1 MSWHARRARLRALLA
16 AETCVFPASVHDPLS
31 ARAAGDLGFEM
42 ALLAGSVASLAVLGA
57 PDLALLTL
65 SELAGLVLRIGRAA
79 DLPLLVDGDHG
90 YGNALNVRRTVEEL
104 EIAGAAGLSIEDTAL
119 PAGFG
124 ATGAAFIPR
133 AEGVGKLR
141 AALAA
146 RRDPAL
152 VIAARTGTIAALGLP
167 ETLDRARAYAET
179 GADALFLTGIR
190 TWDELDALA
199 GAVSCPL
206 ILGTLAPA
214 LDDPAALAAR
224 RVRIALQGHL
234 PFQAGFAA
242 TVATLRALRAGARP
256 ATLGHAA
263 DAALLREAAREREY
277 QAAMADYLEQTGE
290 NRSF

>member
-1 MSWHARRARLRALLA
+1 MSLRARLRAILA
-16 AETCVFPASVHDPLS
+16 GDAPVFPASVHDPLS

-42 ALLAGSVASLAVLGA
+42 AMLGGSVASLAVLGL
-57 PDLALLTL
+57 PDLTLLTL
-65 SELAGLVLRIGRAA
+65 SELAGLVRRIARAA
-79 DLPLLVDGDHG
+79 SIPLFVDGDHG

-104 EIAGAAGLSIEDTAL
+104 ESAGAAGLSIEDTAL

-124 ATGAAFIPR
+124 ASGTAFIPR
-133 AEGVGKLR
+133 AEGVGKIR

-152 VIAARTGTIAALGLP
+152 VIAARTGAITALGLA
-167 ETLDRARAYAET
+167 ETIERARAYADC

-190 TWDELDALA
+190 TWGELDALA

-206 ILGTLAPA
+206 ILGTLTPA

-242 TVATLRALRAGARP
+242 TVTTLAALRAGAKP
-256 ATLGHAA
+256 ATLGRSE
-263 DAALLREAAREREY
+263 DAALLRETARERAY
-277 QAAMADYLEQTGE
+277 QAAMDDYLKE
-290 NRSF
+290 